1 MAPRHFWTT
10 GISGPG
16 ISGSEGVCPLWPGSD
31 LWTEDLQSM
40 CPSKVHSKSWLF
52 LMTSKG
58 GYFPPAFSAACLPH
72 GSHFPGKAFF
82 LSAWPCSFL
91 SLFEHL
97 LPAAS
102 VCCLPPYKRLLQMF
116 DIFST
121 NMYSISTMSVAELGG
136 MWMRSFQIWSELKI
150 NSTTL
155 QIILTVVFLV
165 TLPMSLSLP
174 LVILC
179 PYWGDRKPLKAELWI
194 SRAKNN
200 CGCRDTESSNDWFVP
215 PLGPLAIFLCRT
227 TGICKVP
234 RCLQMAA
241 LDMDSWPKVTHLVW
255 KHRDRVSFLENSVWK
270 GKGFWIMKPTFCSFH
285 ARPGAG

>member
-1 MAPRHFWTT
+1 MNWRSLVYVPIQSSLQVPT
-10 GISGPG
+10 
-16 ISGSEGVCPLWPGSD
+16 LSD
-31 LWTEDLQSM
+31 DFQGRLLS
-40 CPSKVHSKSWLF
+40 PSIF
-52 LMTSKG
+52 C
-58 GYFPPAFSAACLPH
+58 CLPA
-72 GSHFPGKAFF
+72 SWFSFP
-82 LSAWPCSFL
+82 WESFL
-91 SLFEHL
+91 SFGMALQL
-97 LPAAS
+97 S
-102 VCCLPPYKRLLQMF
+102 VSLWTPSACCLCVLPSPYKRLLQMF

-165 TLPMSLSLP
+165 TPPMSLSLP
-174 LVILC
+174 LVTLC
-179 PYWGDRKPLKAELWI
+179 PHWGDTKPLKAELRI
-194 SRAKNN
+194 SRVKND
-200 CGCRDTESSNDWFVP
+200 CGCRDTESSKDWFVP

-227 TGICKVP
+227 KGICKVP

-255 KHRDRVSFLENSVWK
+255 KHRDHVSCLEDSVWK